1 MRDAADREP
10 RDRASEDDTAPP
22 TQPAGS
28 LVPPGRQPP
37 TATGADA
44 EQPSWSHRFRE
55 PWRRPGW
62 RSRGTIAGAVAD
74 LLDVVDQIADEVASR
89 IGLR

>member
-1 MRDAADREP
+1 MRDSADREP
-10 RDRASEDDTAPP
+10 TESTSEDDTTPP

-28 LVPPGRQPP
+28 LVPPGRRPP
-37 TATGADA
+37 TAIGADA

-62 RSRGTIAGAVAD
+62 RPRGTIAGAVAD
-74 LLDVVDQIADEVASR
+74 LLDVVDRIADEVAAR